1 MVRKIKILLVDDD
14 AEFTRTVEYMLNA
27 KGYSVK
33 VAPEGQTAVRLAK
46 EETPDILLLDL
57 RMPIMDG
64 LEVLKKIRE
73 FNKDLPVVLI
83 SAYVNDPRAGE
94 ALAYGISGVFYKEK
108 SFEEIMPML
117 ETILRTHKS
126 LKKE

>member
-1 MVRKIKILLVDDD
+1 
-14 AEFTRTVEYMLNA
+14 MLNA
-27 KGYSVK
+27 KGYSVEI
-33 VAPEGQTAVRLAK
+33 ASEGQAAVRLVRK
-46 EETPDILLLDL
+46 EAPDILLLDL

-73 FNKDLPVVLI
+73 FNKDLPVILI

-126 LKKE
+126 LRKK